1 VLCITEYTA
10 ENIPEEPDADN
21 AAVGRIRLLSYQ
33 LKVAEVPKMNSFL
46 GLWYFPAGFGKDN

>member
-1 VLCITEYTA
+1 MEYTA

-33 LKVAEVPKMNSFL
+33 LKVAEVPKMKFI
-46 GLWYFPAGFGKDN
+46 FGTLVFSCRFRKG